1 MRLLMEIKD
10 MEPILQFIVNN
21 KIVLPIM
28 FIAFVIQF
36 LGLQYLVQNKHSDFS
51 YSEHEY
57 QYFEGSLVGAIIV
70 VLAFGLGIA
79 TIGICCIYIK
89 TS

>member
-1 MRLLMEIKD
+1 
-10 MEPILQFIVNN
+10 MEPILQFILNN

-28 FIAFVIQF
+28 FIAFIIQF
-36 LGLQYLVQNKHSDFS
+36 IGLAYLIQHQKSDFS
-51 YSEHEY
+51 YSGHTFEY
-57 QYFEGSLVGAIIV
+57 FDGDLTKAILA

>member
-1 MRLLMEIKD
+1 

-28 FIAFVIQF
+28 FIAFIIQF
-36 LGLQYLVQNKHSDFS
+36 LGLEYLIQNQKSDFS
-51 YSEHEY
+51 YSGHTFEY
-57 QYFEGSLVGAIIV
+57 FDGDLTKTILA

-79 TIGICCIYIK
+79 TIEICCFYIK
-89 TS
+89 LS

>member
-1 MRLLMEIKD
+1 
-10 MEPILQFIVNN
+10 
-21 KIVLPIM
+21 M

-51 YSEHEY
+51 YSGHTFEY
-57 QYFEGSLVGAIIV
+57 FDGDLTKTILA

-79 TIGICCIYIK
+79 TIGICCFHIKIY
-89 TS
+89 